1 MSRIAFLLHKAN
13 QALKFHHVISGRK
26 PEYPLTPEYSPYG
39 TVDIGS
45 FRRDLMLIIVE
56 GDFRFFDYKYV
67 FDGVC
72 SSCIGPTIHVFT

>member
-1 MSRIAFLLHKAN
+1 MSRIAFLLHKPN
-13 QALKFHHVISGRK
+13 QALKFHHVIPGGQPKSS
-26 PEYPLTPEYSPYG
+26 LTPEYLQYG

-45 FRRDLMLIIVE
+45 SRRDLMLIIVE

-72 SSCIGPTIHVFT
+72 SSCIGSTIHVFT